1 LTKSLDPQTPRK
13 CKIPIIRIPGNAD
26 LAPRSNYNKR
36 VTHTH
41 THTASQR
48 SRLFRLV
55 DVFNVTFADYTR
67 QDVNIFGDYTMHDPV
82 SADAQKKL
90 T

>member
-36 VTHTH
+36 HTH
-41 THTASQR
+41 IAAQR
-48 SRLFRLV
+48 SRLFRSV

-67 QDVNIFGDYTMHDPV
+67 QDVNIFGDYTMHGPV
-82 SADAQKKL
+82 SANAQKNVI
-90 T
+90 